1 MDRWLKSQGVEVSPE
16 ELNRLVR
23 AYENPRLTLAD
34 YAYLLD
40 RHPLDVW
47 CAEQMMREPSTSW
60 TALWDRSA
68 SARQVVSRWLFQP
81 RNRRAQDM
89 RLRIRIEQ
97 DAFARMTPYW
107 QRLGFPFERLVP
119 SYATAI
125 GNSADRPAALSELMG
140 VIVNDGVRRPSLK
153 FSELRFAEGTPYHTV
168 LEPLAPH
175 SERIMEVPVARAL
188 KSVLAHVVEE
198 GTARRVSGAFVGAD
212 GKPIKV
218 GGKTG
223 SGDNRL
229 ESYGRYGRV
238 LSSKVVNRTA
248 TFVFYIGDR
257 YYGVLTAF
265 VSGREA
271 QNYEFTSALP
281 VSVLRLLAPAINQRL
296 RSAGKLA
303 KDPRE
308 IAAHVT
314 GKTQKS

>member
-1 MDRWLKSQGVEVSPE
+1 
-16 ELNRLVR
+16 
-23 AYENPRLTLAD
+23 
-34 YAYLLD
+34 
-40 RHPLDVW
+40 
-47 CAEQMMREPSTSW
+47 
-60 TALWDRSA
+60 
-68 SARQVVSRWLFQP
+68 
-81 RNRRAQDM
+81 
-89 RLRIRIEQ
+89 
-97 DAFARMTPYW
+97 
-107 QRLGFPFERLVP
+107 
-119 SYATAI
+119 
-125 GNSADRPAALSELMG
+125 MG

-168 LEPLAPH
+168 MEPSTPY
-175 SERIMEVPVARAL
+175 SERIMAVPVARAL
-188 KSVLAHVVEE
+188 KDVLAHVVEG

-238 LSSKVVNRTA
+238 LSSKVVSRTA

-281 VSVLRLLAPAINQRL
+281 VAVLRILSPAINQRM
-296 RSAGKLA
+296 RSNGNLA